1 MTREE
6 IAPGIVVYSDVIPNS
21 EFLHTNIEIEMELA
35 GVSWDKAYVR
45 SGEDIVLQESSR
57 NTDILFIP
65 HVSEEIQA
73 NPSTKEPFDVT
84 LTNLFFRNFSVIE
97 KDYQSIYSADV
108 KTHEGYSVLRYGIGQ
123 NFVNHVD
130 DHFEGPRRIS
140 HVHYLNEDY
149 EGGEIEFPRFNIV
162 YKPKANQS
170 IFFPSGYVYNHSVRP
185 VTSGNR
191 YAIVSWM
198 F

>member
-1 MTREE
+1 MKKEE

-21 EFLHTNIEIEMELA
+21 EMLHENIEIEMKLA

-45 SGEDIVLQESSR
+45 SGEEVALQESSR
-57 NTDILFIP
+57 DTEIFVVP
-65 HVSEEIQA
+65 HVNHENI
-73 NPSTKEPFDVT
+73 NNSTNKEPFDVT
-84 LTNLFFRNFSVIE
+84 LSNLFFRNFSIIE
-97 KDYQSIYSADV
+97 KDYQAMYAADV
-108 KTHEGYSVLRYGIGQ
+108 KTHESYSVLKYGVGQ
-123 NFVNHVD
+123 KFVNHVD

-149 EGGEIEFPRFNIV
+149 EGGEIEFPRFNII

-185 VTSGNR
+185 VISGQR